1 MGEYKK
7 GPVKGHDTVAKATRC
22 AVLHLDI
29 RQRNDADDVLG
40 QRVQKRDPQ
49 VRLDEAVALTE
60 AINLEVAAQAVVPI
74 RKVRPATIM
83 GEGAIEEWH
92 DRCHADNIEVI
103 VVDAR
108 LTPVQQRNLER
119 GLEVKVLDRT
129 ALILEIFGARART
142 KEGRLQVDLAQ
153 LSYQR
158 SRLVRSWTH
167 LERQRGGAGFM
178 GGPGESQLEI
188 DRRLIA
194 ERIDKLKSD
203 LAKVRLTRK
212 LQREWR
218 QSTPVPVV
226 AIVGYTNAGKSTL
239 FNRLTDADVMAKDML
254 FATLD
259 PTLRK
264 FKLPSGQDVV
274 FADTVGFVSDLP
286 HELVDAFRATLEE
299 VQQAD
304 LILHVRNASHPDWDA
319 QKEDVGTV
327 LESLGVAD
335 SETAIEQIEVWNKC
349 DLPLAQERVTVLQDD
364 IERHDV
370 HVTSAI
376 SGSGLQ
382 GLLAAVDSFLTRGHK
397 TLVVDVPWAEGAA
410 LAWLHANGDVTD
422 TQATDNGTRVHAR
435 VTPADYAK
443 FESRFGDTAVVLAD

>member
-1 MGEYKK
+1 M
-7 GPVKGHDTVAKATRC
+7 
-22 AVLHLDI
+22 
-29 RQRNDADDVLG
+29 
-40 QRVQKRDPQ
+40 
-49 VRLDEAVALTE
+49 
-60 AINLEVAAQAVVPI
+60 
-74 RKVRPATIM
+74 
-83 GEGAIEEWH
+83 
-92 DRCHADNIEVI
+92 
-103 VVDAR
+103 
-108 LTPVQQRNLER
+108 
-119 GLEVKVLDRT
+119 
-129 ALILEIFGARART
+129 
-142 KEGRLQVDLAQ
+142 QVDLAQ

-264 FKLPSGQDVV
+264 FKLPSGRDVV

-304 LILHVRNASHPDWDA
+304 LILHVRNA
-319 QKEDVGTV
+319 
-327 LESLGVAD
+327 ES
-335 SETAIEQIEVWNKC
+335 
-349 DLPLAQERVTVLQDD
+349 P
-364 IERHDV
+364 
-370 HVTSAI
+370 
-376 SGSGLQ
+376 
-382 GLLAAVDSFLTRGHK
+382 
-397 TLVVDVPWAEGAA
+397 
-410 LAWLHANGDVTD
+410 
-422 TQATDNGTRVHAR
+422 
-435 VTPADYAK
+435 
-443 FESRFGDTAVVLAD
+443 